1 MIKREE
7 LNELGIMEVSPLL
20 EKSLSEITAELET
33 LTKEE
38 LESREADLMVDMD
51 EYQAYIQEAKYE
63 LPEGIEGTSKKEI
76 AKYIIEFIERQEL
89 QWEYVEGVLAL
100 VNLWSDTNNTTIT
113 YGAYDSTLRIL
124 GITKYKGYK
133 DWTKIGKITQYLEPT
148 HVGYVKD
155 GSYLSYLSQIHNAII
170 QNLEKG
176 EEPAEE

>member
-63 LPEGIEGTSKKEI
+63 LAEGIDGASKEEI
-76 AKYIIEFIERQEL
+76 AKYIVEFIERQEL

-100 VNLWSDTNNTTIT
+100 VNLWNDMGTTIT

-124 GITKYKGYK
+124 GITKYKGRE
-133 DWTKIGKITQYLEPT
+133 DWVKIGKITQYLEPT

-176 EEPAEE
+176 EGQVEE

>member
-7 LNELGIMEVSPLL
+7 LNKLGIMEVSPLL

-38 LESREADLMVDMD
+38 LESREADLMIDMD

-63 LPEGIEGTSKKEI
+63 LAEGIDGTSKEEV
-76 AKYIIEFIERQEL
+76 AKYIVEFIERQEL

-100 VNLWSDTNNTTIT
+100 VNLWNDMGMTIT

-124 GITKYKGYK
+124 GITKYKGHE
-133 DWTKIGKITQYLEPT
+133 DWVKIGKITQYLEST

-176 EEPAEE
+176 EEQVEE